1 MELNYTSVRNI
12 YGNSQNILK
21 LMIKNTTYQN
31 LWGTEKADMER
42 NLAGVK
48 LVSEKKEV
56 FKFAIQT
63 STLRSAERGVNVHM
77 RRRKE

>member
-1 MELNYTSVRNI
+1 
-12 YGNSQNILK
+12 
-21 LMIKNTTYQN
+21 MIKNTTYQN

-56 FKFAIQT
+56 FKFAI
-63 STLRSAERGVNVHM
+63 
-77 RRRKE
+77 